1 MLSYI
6 FRRFLVLIPV
16 FIGLTLSTFALI
28 RLVPGDVVEVMMGE
42 KRVDPILHAQAMH
55 RLGLDKP
62 LIVQYWDYLM
72 RLLQGDFGKSFR
84 DQAPVLNDFFAHFV
98 PTLELALSAIIIASV
113 VGVALGIIA
122 ALRRGSWLDYTLMTG
137 ALAGYSMPI
146 YLLGPILTGIFA
158 HTFGLLPVSGVI
170 SVSQYLDVA
179 PLYG

>member
-84 DQAPVLNDFFAHFV
+84 
-98 PTLELALSAIIIASV
+98 
-113 VGVALGIIA
+113 
-122 ALRRGSWLDYTLMTG
+122 
-137 ALAGYSMPI
+137 
-146 YLLGPILTGIFA
+146 
-158 HTFGLLPVSGVI
+158 
-170 SVSQYLDVA
+170 
-179 PLYG
+179 